1 MDRLKR
7 DRAMLVAGGI
17 LIMLTQLS
25 ISTNCFSLFIV
36 PICNDLGFMR
46 GQFSVAQSMIS
57 MGGVVAAMFSG
68 KIFNRFGI
76 VRSMRVSAALAAVIY
91 FMQST
96 VSTIPGFC
104 IINFLLGFCNTFGTS
119 VPLSLLITDWF
130 SEKRNTI
137 TGIVMMGSGLGT
149 SIFNSVA
156 NSLILGFGWR
166 SAMKILTVIM
176 AICSL
181 GTDFLLL
188 KEAPDSVK
196 ALGGGR
202 PQAAAKGGKSS
213 GDVPFFVGK
222 HIPIA
227 FMCAIISISSG
238 IFMSTMQPHLQDV
251 GYTQTYAAHLYS
263 ISMIF
268 MAVGKIFHGMIIDRW
283 GVRVSNTAIVV
294 TASLGLFGLLHF
306 SGAATAFLICIGM
319 MFISS
324 LNVVGAPALAE
335 ALGGAENK
343 KFFLGKIS
351 ACINVGYMLAP
362 FIFGTVYDRV
372 GSYVPMY
379 YVGIGLLLV
388 SLIGIWGLLPAKKE
402 QKA

>member
-1 MDRLKR
+1 
-7 DRAMLVAGGI
+7 MLVTGGI

-57 MGGVVAAMFSG
+57 MGGVVAAIFSG
-68 KIFNRFGI
+68 KVFNRFGI
-76 VRSMRVSAALAAVIY
+76 VNTMRISAALAAIIY
-91 FMQST
+91 FMQSN

-104 IINFLLGFCNTFGTS
+104 VVNFLLGFCNCFGTS

-130 SEKRNTI
+130 TEKRNTI

-166 SAMKILTVIM
+166 SAMRMLTVIM
-176 AICSL
+176 AVCSL
-181 GTDFLLL
+181 GTDLLLL
-188 KEAPDSVK
+188 KEAPESVK
-196 ALGGGR
+196 ALSGSK
-202 PQAAAKGGKSS
+202 AAAPAGGSS
-213 GDVPFFVGK
+213 KQSEVPFFVGK

-238 IFMSTMQPHLQDV
+238 VFMNTMQPHLQDI

-263 ISMIF
+263 VSMIM
-268 MAVGKIFHGMIIDRW
+268 MAIGKILHGMIIDRW
-283 GVRVSNTAIVV
+283 GVRVSNTAIVI
-294 TASLGLFGLLHF
+294 TASLGLIGLIRF
-306 SGAATAFLICIGM
+306 SGLFTAALICIGM

-335 ALGGAENK
+335 ALGGSANK

-362 FIFGTVYDRV
+362 FIYGAVYDRV
-372 GSYVPMY
+372 GSYMPMY
-379 YVGIGLLLV
+379 FVAIGLLLF
-388 SLIGIWGLLPAKKE
+388 SLIGIWGLLPAKKD